1 MMSNSEWWNTEMK
14 ITQTGEISQVSQLVL
29 WLVLLFENGQG
40 KKNSQKIIR
49 NWLSREKM
57 YKEEGY
63 RNDWNASKF
72 FGKFFFSQVDDIDI
86 F

>member
-1 MMSNSEWWNTEMK
+1 MMSDSEWDENHADNARV
-14 ITQTGEISQVSQLVL
+14 GEISQVIGLMIGL
-29 WLVLLFENGQG
+29 IIWKWKRE
-40 KKNSQKIIR
+40 KNSQKNIR